1 MKIRNFMIL
10 AAVAAFLTMG
20 VAANAQ
26 NKPAKPAAAATI
38 DGAKHKMVKHVRH
51 HHKAKKAAADSK

>member
-10 AAVAAFLTMG
+10 AVAASLTMG
-20 VAANAQ
+20 ATAGAQ
-26 NKPAKPAAAATI
+26 NKPAKPAAASTT

-51 HHKAKKAAADSK
+51 HHKVKKAAADSK